1 MSFFDKI
8 FYEAESFVV
17 NIGSLELTLTREA
30 LPIKGFPIYWYGV
43 LIATGFILAL
53 IYGFRNAKKY
63 DIDPNGLIDVI
74 LVGAVFSIIGARL
87 YYIINSGRSWTLAEM
102 IDLRD
107 GGLAFYGALIFAVI
121 FGGITCKLRKI
132 NFFSALDLAG
142 PAFLLAQGIGRWG
155 NFVNQEAFGT
165 NTTLPWGMFSEKTFN
180 YLLTHPE
187 SGADPMLPVHP
198 CFLYE
203 SLWCLL
209 GFALI
214 LFLSKKRV
222 FKGEVFLYYIVWYG
236 FGRFIIEGLRTDSLY
251 LFNSPIRVSQ
261 AIAILC
267 VIAGLVSIFVFRRK
281 TKLALEEGGEYSSMV
296 IDEEYNEAE
305 ELEEKETETVI
316 EETEEV
322 DEEIKDENIPEIIEG
337 EDENGTNN

>member
-8 FYEAESFVV
+8 FYEPSTYVVSFGDLD
-17 NIGSLELTLTREA
+17 ITLAREA

-63 DIDPNGLIDVI
+63 DIDTSALIDVI

-87 YYIINSGRSWTLAEM
+87 YYVLNSGRSWSFSEM
-102 IDLRD
+102 IDIRD
-107 GGLAFYGALIFAVI
+107 GGLAFYGALIFAII
-121 FGGITCKLRKI
+121 FGGITCKLRKV
-132 NFFSALDLAG
+132 NFLSALDLAG

-165 NTTLPWGMFSEKTFN
+165 NTTLPWGMYSEKTFS
-180 YLLTHPE
+180 YLLAHPE
-187 SGADPMLPVHP
+187 TGADPMLPVHP

-236 FGRFIIEGLRTDSLY
+236 FGRFLIEGLRTDSLY

-261 AIAILC
+261 AVAIIC
-267 VIAGLVSIFVFRRK
+267 VIAGFVSIFVFRRK
-281 TKLALEEGGEYSSMV
+281 TKLALEEGGDYDSIV
-296 IDEEYNEAE
+296 VEEQY
-305 ELEEKETETVI
+305 EKTEN
-316 EETEEV
+316 ETEENIIQN
-322 DEEIKDENIPEIIEG
+322 DTEEIISEKG
-337 EDENGTNN
+337 ESENGTDN